1 VFKVGESS
9 VMPSF
14 FAKVPFWIWSL
25 LGVLCLA
32 LSVPGFLGWQEDK
45 TRLAALNS
53 EIPTLVELK
62 DFDAAV
68 DISPA
73 SEVNL
78 FVQTNPDLHF
88 PVDAIGGAGNGA
100 VIVPL
105 FSVYAAP
112 SERSVTHV
120 IFAEDLARFEAWSE
134 SNSVGTSR
142 MGALRR
148 TTYGNP
154 LILAGSG
161 LWLIWFGFVIW
172 SRAKALKQSVSR
184 RMGEIGERT
193 SGEDSVNLSRLAR
206 TSKNL
211 AGGNVTRIDAHRS
224 GSKPDATPAE

>member
-142 MGALRR
+142 MGALREINGAVVEGKGYR
-148 TTYGNP
+148 AAIRVT
-154 LILAGSG
+154 LRDAG
-161 LWLIWFGFVIW
+161 LEQ
-172 SRAKALKQSVSR
+172 RK
-184 RMGEIGERT
+184 
-193 SGEDSVNLSRLAR
+193 
-206 TSKNL
+206 
-211 AGGNVTRIDAHRS
+211 H
-224 GSKPDATPAE
+224 